1 MNTLK
6 NINNMSE
13 FTDIVIK
20 ILKEKQKLGYD
31 LKKLIQ
37 ELEEMKKDN
46 LS

>member
-1 MNTLK
+1 MQVST
-6 NINNMSE
+6 
-13 FTDIVIK
+13 FFDIVIN

-31 LKKLIQ
+31 LKKLIE

>member
-1 MNTLK
+1 
-6 NINNMSE
+6 MSE
-13 FTDIVIK
+13 FINIVIK

-37 ELEEMKKDN
+37 ELEEMKKDD